1 MKKAL
6 AIVTL
11 STLLSACAGLA
22 PTNSTGGT
30 KHTPTEKTAAAAP
43 KSDEDTSDADAKKQD
58 EHLPLVELTSEILFK
73 ELSSEIAFQRGNW
86 QSAYVTLISVAKQT
100 RDPRPARRAA
110 EMALSAK
117 QAGDALVAIR
127 LWRELA
133 PDSDEAT
140 QYFLGFIMLSNNLSE
155 AQPILEQRL
164 ATASPPTRGL
174 VIFQIQ
180 RLLSRAQDKVAAM
193 RMLEAIV
200 APYLNLPEAHLALAQ
215 AAFSNGDS
223 PRAVEEAHLGLQL
236 KPDSELAI
244 LTVAQVAPDKVIAA
258 KALTDFLAIHPKARE
273 VRIAYA
279 RTLVEQKQYDLARAQ
294 FEVLLKT
301 DKDDLTTLLA
311 LGLLNAQIGDNKM
324 AENYLTQYVDKLEA
338 HPDENRDN
346 TQALQILAQIA
357 AERNDIDGALNW
369 LAKVGPGEAYLDT
382 QLRRAQ
388 LIAKRGDVEG
398 ARKVLAQI
406 ETNGEG
412 EEVQVAQ
419 VDAQFLRDA
428 NRNTEALRVL
438 EIELKHYPKN
448 TDLLYDYAMVAEKL
462 DNVSVM
468 ESSLRKLIEIAP
480 NSQQAYNA
488 LGYSLAERNIRL
500 PEAYALIQKALSLAP
515 QDPFILDSMGWVQY
529 RMGNLPDAEVHLRA
543 AYAALPDVE
552 IGVHLGEVLWTTGK
566 KEEAQKIWRDLQAKD
581 PKNAALTSTLT
592 RLHVNL

>member
-22 PTNSTGGT
+22 PTNSTGGIND
-30 KHTPTEKTAAAAP
+30 KATEKTAASTP
-43 KSDEDTSDADAKKQD
+43 KSDADTADADARKPD
-58 EHLPLVELTSEILFK
+58 EHLPLVDLTSEILFK

-133 PDSDEAT
+133 PDSEEAT
-140 QYFLGFIMLSNNLSE
+140 QYFLGFIMLSNNLAE
-155 AQPILEQRL
+155 AQPILEKKVTN
-164 ATASPPTRGL
+164 ATPQTRGL
-174 VIFQIQ
+174 IIFQIQ
-180 RLLSRAQDKVAAM
+180 RLLSRAQNKVAAM
-193 RMLEAIV
+193 QMLEAIV
-200 APYLNLPEAHLALAQ
+200 APYTNMPEAHLALAQ

-223 PRAVEEAHLGLQL
+223 PRAVEEARLGLQL

-244 LTVAQVAPDKVIAA
+244 LTVAQVAPDKVIAS
-258 KALTDFLAIHPKARE
+258 KALTDFLVSHPKARE

-294 FEVLLKT
+294 FEILLKS
-301 DKDDLTTLLA
+301 DKEDLTTLLA
-311 LGLLNAQIGDNKM
+311 LGLLNAQIGDNKV
-324 AENYLTQYVDKLEA
+324 AEKYLTQYVDKLEA

-369 LAKVGPGEAYLDT
+369 LAKVGPGSAYLET
-382 QLRRAQ
+382 QFRRAQ
-388 LIAKRGDVEG
+388 LIAKRGDVDG
-398 ARKVLAQI
+398 ARKILAQI

-412 EEVQVAQ
+412 EKVQVAQ

-428 NRNTEALRVL
+428 NRTTEALRVL
-438 EIELKHYPKN
+438 EMELKHYPKN

-462 DNVSVM
+462 DNVAIM
-468 ESSLRKLIEIAP
+468 EASLRKIIEIAP

-488 LGYSLAERNIRL
+488 LGYSLAERGIRL
-500 PEAYALIQKALSLAP
+500 PEALALIKKALSLAP
-515 QDPFILDSMGWVQY
+515 LDPFILDSMGWVEF
-529 RMGNLPDAEVHLRA
+529 RMGNLADAETHLRT
-543 AYAALPDVE
+543 AYGALPDVE
-552 IGVHLGEVLWTTGK
+552 IGVHLGEVLWTNGK
-566 KEEAQKIWRDLQAKD
+566 KEEAQKIWRELQAKE
-581 PKNAALTSTLT
+581 PKNASLTNTLT

>member
-22 PTNSTGGT
+22 PTNSTGDT
-30 KHTPTEKTAAAAP
+30 KDTPTEKMASSAP
-43 KSDEDTSDADAKKQD
+43 KSDDDTSDANVKKAD

-86 QSAYVTLISVAKQT
+86 QSAYVTLMSVAKQT

-133 PDSDEAT
+133 PDSEEAT
-140 QYFLGFIMLSNNLSE
+140 QYFLGFIILSNNLAE
-155 AQPILEQRL
+155 AQPILEQRVAN
-164 ATASPPTRGL
+164 ATPQTRGL
-174 VIFQIQ
+174 IIFQIQ

-193 RMLEAIV
+193 RMLETIV
-200 APYLNLPEAHLALAQ
+200 APYLSMPEAHLALAQ
-215 AAFSNGDS
+215 SAFSNGDS
-223 PRAVEEAHLGLQL
+223 PRAIEEANLGLQL

-244 LTVAQVAPDKVIAA
+244 LTVAQVAPDKVIAG
-258 KALTDFLAIHPKARE
+258 KALTDFLASHPKARE

-279 RTLVEQKQYDLARAQ
+279 RTLVEQKEYDKARAQ
-294 FEVLLKT
+294 FEILLKT
-301 DKDDLTTLLA
+301 DKEDLTTLLA
-311 LGLLNAQIGDNKM
+311 LGLLNAQIGDTKT
-324 AENYLTQYVDKLEA
+324 AEKYLTQYVDKLET

-346 TQALQILAQIA
+346 TQALQILAQMA
-357 AERNDIDGALNW
+357 AERNDIDGALKW

-388 LIAKRGDVEG
+388 LIAKRGDIDG

-412 EEVQVAQ
+412 EEVQVTQ

-428 NRNTEALRVL
+428 NRNIEALHVL
-438 EIELKHYPKN
+438 EVALKHYPKN

-462 DNVSVM
+462 DKVAVM
-468 ESSLRKLIEIAP
+468 ETSLRKLIEIAP

-500 PEAYALIQKALSLAP
+500 PEALVLIKKALSLAP
-515 QDPFILDSMGWVQY
+515 QDPFILDSMGWVEF
-529 RMGNLPDAEVHLRA
+529 RMGNLTEAEVHLRA
-543 AYAALPDVE
+543 AYGKLPDVE

-566 KEEAQKIWRDLQAKD
+566 KEEAQKIWRELRAKD

-592 RLHVNL
+592 RLHVRL